1 MYDGKTM
8 ALRLFVAIY
17 LSLFS
22 LMTSANGIKEI
33 YFTVTFHPGDLDR
46 GSLDSVFHDYAI
58 LKLPSTYTE
67 TGKPTRLVYMAHGAG
82 GGVSE
87 NEWFLNR
94 FELQKLLLENGY
106 AVFDVNGGRIE
117 NMGGELAV
125 ASAYNAWKIIVE
137 NYNVYPQI
145 FVGGFSMGGLTSTNF
160 VLRHSSLVLAHVMYS
175 PVLDLYEQA
184 WKNPWLKSTRQAI
197 AEVYHFSS
205 STEAEY
211 DFKATRLW
219 NPINQHSLNK
229 NGESIKIY
237 PVPVKIWHGVGDPV
251 VTVES
256 SRRFCQEINLGGG
269 SAELVEIDSD
279 DHGLSCGN
287 PTMNGELLAFLQRIN
302 QALPR

>member
-1 MYDGKTM
+1 
-8 ALRLFVAIY
+8 
-17 LSLFS
+17 
-22 LMTSANGIKEI
+22 MTSANEIKEI
-33 YFTVTFHPGDLDR
+33 YFTVTIHPGDLDR

-145 FVGGFSMGGLTSTNF
+145 FNGGCSFGGLTYTKF
-160 VLRHSSLVLAHVMYS
+160 IYS
-175 PVLDLYEQA
+175 HCSRGVTHAL
-184 WKNPWLKSTRQAI
+184 
-197 AEVYHFSS
+197 
-205 STEAEY
+205 
-211 DFKATRLW
+211 
-219 NPINQHSLNK
+219 LNL
-229 NGESIKIY
+229 I
-237 PVPVKIWHGVGDPV
+237 
-251 VTVES
+251 
-256 SRRFCQEINLGGG
+256 L
-269 SAELVEIDSD
+269 
-279 DHGLSCGN
+279 
-287 PTMNGELLAFLQRIN
+287 
-302 QALPR
+302 